1 MRDYSKV
8 SAQFWVGK
16 TGRSLRGD
24 MQTQLIAMYLMTS
37 PHANMIGV
45 YHCPIVYIAHE
56 TGSPIEGAS
65 KGLRRLCDEGFCTYD
80 EENEMVWVHEMA
92 KFQIGDELKTGD
104 KQIKGLQKQYE
115 TLPEGHIKQGF
126 YTKYKDAFHLPD
138 ISKDISPLEAPSKPL
153 RSQEQEQ
160 EQEQEREQKAK
171 PPTVDNSTDAGSA
184 CKQLKTLGI
193 TGVNP
198 HHPDLKALLAAG
210 VTVDAIVSIGHE
222 PKAKGKPM
230 AWVLAAVK
238 GRIKDAASTELPRK
252 ASAEKQW
259 FESASGI
266 EDRGRTLG
274 VTMSPGE
281 PFQDFKARVF
291 KAAKLPADLVRS
303 KRIDAGMR
311 P

>member
-1 MRDYSKV
+1 MRDYSKI

-16 TGRSLRGD
+16 TGRALRGD
-24 MQTQLIAMYLMTS
+24 KQTQVVALYLMTS

-65 KGLRRLCDEGFCTYD
+65 EGLRRLCDEGFCTYD
-80 EENEMVWVHEMA
+80 DDNEMVWVHEMA
-92 KFQIGDELKTGD
+92 KFQIGDELKPGD
-104 KQIKGLQKQYE
+104 KQIKGIQKQYE
-115 TLPEGHIKQGF
+115 TLPESPIKQGF
-126 YTKYKDAFHLPD
+126 YKKYREAFHLPD
-138 ISKDISPLEAPSKPL
+138 ETKEASPSEAPSKPL

-171 PPTVDNSTDAGSA
+171 PPIVDNSTDAGSA
-184 CKQLKTLGI
+184 CKQLKQLGI

-198 HHPDLKALLAAG
+198 HHPELQALLAAG

-222 PKAKGKPM
+222 PKAKGKPL

-266 EDRGRTLG
+266 ERRGRELG
-274 VTMSPGE
+274 VTLNPGE
-281 PFQDFKARVF
+281 PFQEYKARVF
-291 KAAKLPADLVRS
+291 SAAKLPTTTVR
-303 KRIDAGMR
+303 KARIDTGMR